1 VSYHG
6 DALDEKVMLLR
17 AGQALND
24 QATRLLKLLGLDAGK
39 VSASIWLEQ
48 EFFLIPR
55 DAYYRRPDLQLTG
68 RTVIGAEAPRGQE
81 LCDHYM
87 APINDVAMACM
98 NEMQA
103 ECFLLGIPLRTRH
116 REVAPNQYEFAPMF
130 GSVTTQIDQNLMV
143 MQIIEEVASRHG
155 LAALLQEKPFAG
167 INGSGKHNNWSLWT
181 DGGVNLL
188 CPESLNAASGNP
200 AAFPTVMASLIR
212 AINVHGDMGR
222 SAIAS
227 VGNDFRLGACEAPP
241 AIVSTYLGDDMTDYL
256 TAFMNGEP
264 AAYEPGSKTID
275 LGVEAV
281 VPFKVPAED
290 RNRTSPLPY
299 GGKRFEFRA
308 VGSAQNVSMVNTV
321 LATTTAES
329 MKVIA
334 DQIEGGADATQVAA
348 DTLKENFRCVFNG
361 DNYSEEWPVEAAK
374 RGVWRI
380 DSGVESLARLSDPK
394 NIKLFSDMNVL
405 NEKECVART
414 TVNLEHYTGFVEM
427 EALWCA
433 CSGRPVLPLL
443 CDGIPGHRR

>member
-39 VSASIWLEQ
+39 VSASIGLEQ

-241 AIVSTYLGDDMTDYL
+241 AIVSTSLG
-256 TAFMNGEP
+256 
-264 AAYEPGSKTID
+264 
-275 LGVEAV
+275 
-281 VPFKVPAED
+281 
-290 RNRTSPLPY
+290 
-299 GGKRFEFRA
+299 
-308 VGSAQNVSMVNTV
+308 
-321 LATTTAES
+321 
-329 MKVIA
+329 
-334 DQIEGGADATQVAA
+334 
-348 DTLKENFRCVFNG
+348 
-361 DNYSEEWPVEAAK
+361 
-374 RGVWRI
+374 
-380 DSGVESLARLSDPK
+380 
-394 NIKLFSDMNVL
+394 
-405 NEKECVART
+405 
-414 TVNLEHYTGFVEM
+414 
-427 EALWCA
+427 
-433 CSGRPVLPLL
+433 
-443 CDGIPGHRR
+443 